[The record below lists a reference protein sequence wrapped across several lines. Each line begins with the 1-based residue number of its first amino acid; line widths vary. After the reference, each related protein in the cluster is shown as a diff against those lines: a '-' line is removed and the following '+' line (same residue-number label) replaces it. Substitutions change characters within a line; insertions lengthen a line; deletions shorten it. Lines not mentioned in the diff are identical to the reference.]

1 MSRGRFAER
10 AESCCL
16 GRRLRLV
23 AAASD
28 SLEQIIRDEL
38 RVPVSELVRRVVVE
52 LVREQL
58 NGDRLAKAQSAVS
71 GPENA
76 QTETNGPGETSDSP
90 QTSTGLKT
98 CRVCGEQKAA
108 RAFERGRR
116 QCRQCRRGVE
126 RRSRERRAA
135 AVAARKAEKE
145 PHPDAKEPHPDA
157 KAPHPV
163 VKAPTVDRWLVDRG
177 LAEDRDGELVA
188 TAEGLELGA
197 VFE

>member
-1 MSRGRFAER
+1 MSRVRFGSER
-10 AESCCL
+10 AQSCCL

-71 GPENA
+71 APENA

-145 PHPDAKEPHPDA
+145 PHPDAK
-157 KAPHPV
+157 APHPV